1 MVIGTCTIELHIP
14 GNGSLKG
21 KRRVIKS
28 IIARVHNEF
37 NVSIAEVDNQ
47 DLWQSATLG
56 VACVSNGSDY
66 VHGLLTKV
74 VEWIEHNRPDVQVV
88 DYEIEI
94 F

>member
-88 DYEIEI
+88 DYEIEN

>member
-28 IIARVHNEF
+28 IIARIHNEF

-56 VACVSNGSDY
+56 VACVSNGSNY

-74 VEWIEHNRPDVQVV
+74 VEWIEHNRPDVEVI
-88 DYEIEI
+88 DYQIEI

>member
-1 MVIGTCTIELHIP
+1 MIIGTCIIELRIP

-37 NVSIAEVDNQ
+37 NVSIAEVDDQ
-47 DLWQSATLG
+47 DLWQSAVLG
-56 VACVSNGSDY
+56 VACISNGTDR
-66 VHGLLTKV
+66 VHRLLTKV
-74 VEWIEHNRPDVQVV
+74 IEWIETNRPDVEVV
-88 DYEIEI
+88 DYRIEM